1 MAKRQRKFTDL
12 LALISLLFFTSGST
26 GLAYE
31 VIWSKRFTHIWGS
44 SSLAMAS
51 VVASF
56 LFGLGLG
63 ALLLGRVA
71 DRIQRPLFWYGVAE
85 IAIGLLAAVIPF
97 EIVALSDLAIRI
109 HPLLPEVESIRFLVR
124 CGLTLL
130 VIGPPCVLMGG
141 TLPLLIRQFTPRDG
155 ELGAVVGWL
164 YAINTFGAAAGC
176 AMAGFYLLP
185 ALGLMI
191 TNYATAAVNLI
202 IGGVSIAI
210 SLGMSHRLEEA
221 LAPLAASTA
230 GGAKTAPRPRE
241 AAASASSAW
250 GVYLAVALTG
260 LAALILQ
267 MVWVRQ
273 LSLVLGGSTY
283 AFTATLFVVLVAI
296 ALGSLIY
303 QVALQR
309 FAGSVFLPLGV
320 IGALAL
326 STILGTLLLPW
337 LSEFAS
343 DYRDVRANWYRNA
356 ELCIIAASIVQLLPG
371 IAMGILFPLLVDLTH
386 AAAAVVGRTV
396 GNVYAWNTLGSIVGA
411 TFTSFYLIPWLGTV
425 GTIAFAIAL
434 YAVAC
439 GLLMLPIGFS
449 AKQAPIWGAYAIAAG
464 AMIAGMAY
472 HQSRAFDNALDTNF
486 GLYMYDVS
494 TRNKNIDVSYF
505 VEGASSNVLVIE
517 YKGANARRAPRS
529 LRVNGKV
536 DASTELDMPT
546 QLGLAYFPR
555 FFNARAKE
563 VLVIGFGS
571 GTTSGASLLFPDTH
585 VTCCEIEPAVYGASE
600 QFAHVNHSPERK
612 SRAWLEAHNKTLPPD
627 QQLTPEQ
634 IDQQAKFDIVFGD
647 GRTVLQTSQT
657 KFDLIISEPSNPW
670 LAGVSNLFTREFF
683 EAAKEHL
690 NEGGVLAQWIQTY
703 NFTVAEYSLIVRTM
717 RQVFPYAGVV
727 CLTRGAD
734 TILLASTKPLI
745 PSADDL
751 AFLDS
756 AVKANPELLND
767 LQTRFPSTDVRRLL
781 LMHYYLDQE
790 GLERF
795 VARDT
800 SASGLAG
807 EINTD
812 LNMKLEFDAPLQLFS
827 SKAVDVFP
835 TIRAAADPD
844 WTSKLAQ
851 ALGHSPS
858 TAVFFADL
866 GAVAADR
873 EQFDLAVEQFR
884 RATQLDPNYLP
895 AYQELAA
902 IYERLKRRPL
912 AIEALTELVRRV
924 PNQPALRIKLAG
936 LLTEEKRPGLA
947 IEQYREVLRL
957 NPGEVVAMNNL
968 AWLLATCRDQSLRD
982 GELALKLAKQ
992 ACDGTQNS
1000 FPGFLDTLAAAYAE
1014 LGRYDEAIR
1023 TLQTAIEAANKR
1035 NETSFVAAS
1044 RGRMELYQQGRPYRE
1059 G

>member
-1 MAKRQRKFTDL
+1 MAKTQRRFNDL
-12 LALISLLFFTSGST
+12 LAFISILFFTSGST

-63 ALLLGRVA
+63 ALFLGRVA
-71 DRIQRPLFWYGVAE
+71 DRAKRPLFWYGVAE
-85 IAIGLLAAVIPF
+85 IAIGILAAVIPF

-109 HPLLPEVESIRFLVR
+109 HPLLPDVESIRFLVR

-130 VIGPPCVLMGG
+130 VIGPPCILMGG

-164 YAINTFGAAAGC
+164 YAINTFGAATGC
-176 AMAGFYLLP
+176 ALAGFYLLP
-185 ALGLMI
+185 ILGLMI
-191 TNYATAAVNLI
+191 TNYATAALNLL
-202 IGGVSIAI
+202 IGIVSIVISVSMSQRLDQAI
-210 SLGMSHRLEEA
+210 L
-221 LAPLAASTA
+221 PAAST
-230 GGAKTAPRPRE
+230 TAPAGKSAPR
-241 AAASASSAW
+241 AAAGAPQSAW

-303 QVALQR
+303 QLLLQR
-309 FAGSVFLPLGV
+309 FIGSVFLPILV
-320 IGALAL
+320 IGFLAA
-326 STILGTLLLPW
+326 STISGTLLLPW
-337 LSEFAS
+337 LSEYAS
-343 DYRDVRANWYRNA
+343 GFRATRSDWNVNA
-356 ELCIIAASIVQLLPG
+356 RLCIVAASIVQMLPG

-411 TFTSFYLIPWLGTV
+411 TFTSFYLIPWMGTV
-425 GTIAFAIAL
+425 GTIAFAIGL
-434 YAVAC
+434 YALAC
-439 GLLMLPIGFS
+439 GLLMLPMGFGP
-449 AKQAPIWGAYAIAAG
+449 KQIPVWGAYAAVTAAMVG
-464 AMIAGMAY
+464 GMAY
-472 HQSRAFDNALDTNF
+472 HQSNAFENALQTNF

-494 TRNKNIDVSYF
+494 TRNKNITTSYF
-505 VEGASSNVLVIE
+505 KEGASSNVLVIE
-517 YKGANARRAPRS
+517 YATSDPKKAPRS

-546 QLGLAYFPR
+546 QLGLAVFPR
-555 FFNARAKE
+555 FFNAHAKE

-585 VTCCEIEPAVYGASE
+585 VTCCEIEPAVYEASSL
-600 QFAHVNHSPERK
+600 FAAVNHSPEKK
-612 SRAWLEAHNKTLPPD
+612 SRAWLEQHNKTLPLAE
-627 QQLTPEQ
+627 QLTPEQ
-634 IDQQAKFDIVFGD
+634 IEQRAKFDIVFGD
-647 GRTVLQTSQT
+647 GRTVLQTSPK

-690 NEGGVLAQWIQTY
+690 NEGGILAQWIQTY

-734 TILLASTKPLI
+734 TILLASTKPLM
-745 PSADDL
+745 PTAEDL
-751 AFLDS
+751 AFLD
-756 AVKANPELLND
+756 KAIADNPDLLKD
-767 LQTRFPSTDVRRLL
+767 LKTRFPTTNVRRLL
-781 LMHYYLDQE
+781 LTHYYLDQD
-790 GLERF
+790 GLDRF
-795 VARDT
+795 VARDI
-800 SASGLAG
+800 SPGGRAK

-835 TIRAAADPD
+835 TIREVSAPD
-844 WTSKLAQ
+844 WTSSLAQ
-851 ALGHSPS
+851 SLGHNTTS
-858 TAVFFADL
+858 ADYFADL
-866 GAVAADR
+866 ASVAVDR
-873 EQFDLAVEQFR
+873 QQFDLATEYYR
-884 RATQLDPNYLP
+884 KATQIDPGNLN

-902 IYERLKRRPL
+902 LYEKLNKKAL
-912 AIEALTELVRRV
+912 AIETLLELARRL
-924 PNQPALRIKLAG
+924 PNIPLLHVKLAG
-936 LLTEEKRPGLA
+936 LMNEQKRPAQA
-947 IEQYREVLRL
+947 IEQYREALKI
-957 NPGEVVAMNNL
+957 NPKEIIAANNL
-968 AWLLATCRDQSLRD
+968 AWILATCRDQKLRD
-982 GELALKLAKQ
+982 GQQALKLAKF
-992 ACDGTQNS
+992 ACDATKNAN
-1000 FPGFLDTLAAAYAE
+1000 PGFLDTLAAAYAE
-1014 LGRYDEAIR
+1014 VGQYEEAVR
-1023 TLQTAIEAANKR
+1023 TLKHANAIAEKQNQIP
-1035 NETSFVAAS
+1035 FVAAS
-1044 RGRMELYQQGRPYRE
+1044 RGRLALYEQGRPYRE